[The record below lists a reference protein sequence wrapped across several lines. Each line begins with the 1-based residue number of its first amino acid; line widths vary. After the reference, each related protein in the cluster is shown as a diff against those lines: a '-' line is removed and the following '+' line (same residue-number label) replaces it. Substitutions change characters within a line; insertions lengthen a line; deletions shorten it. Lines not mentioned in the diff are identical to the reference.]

1 MDYLC
6 MLIKNLNFSTL
17 TLDVF
22 LLKLSMKAE
31 YLPAPV
37 EATRECEFLMLSSQ
51 NKAEKENNVTLM
63 PPQM

>member
-1 MDYLC
+1 
-6 MLIKNLNFSTL
+6 
-17 TLDVF
+17 
-22 LLKLSMKAE
+22 MKAE